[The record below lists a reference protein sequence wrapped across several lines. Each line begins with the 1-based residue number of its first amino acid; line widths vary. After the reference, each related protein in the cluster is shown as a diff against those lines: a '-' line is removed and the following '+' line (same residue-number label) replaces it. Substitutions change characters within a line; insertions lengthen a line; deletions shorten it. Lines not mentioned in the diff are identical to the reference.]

1 MTENVKHIM
10 YSKADIE
17 NYLQGKMSHEE
28 MHQLELAALQDSFLA
43 DAIEG
48 YTTANNTVTAKH
60 LTEIET
66 EILANRTTAKVVSI
80 NKKKRL
86 GFLQIAAAVAV
97 IIVGIYSINLIVQK
111 TDNTTRNIAVIE
123 QKKLNLIDSNDIQ
136 IDNSKTKFDTLI
148 TNNNLSTQSIVI
160 DTKQKGTYSITK
172 NNNSRDKFANDN
184 AEFAEA
190 IVSTTQQEQEKSIAR
205 TDD

>member
-1 MTENVKHIM
+1 
-10 YSKADIE
+10 
-17 NYLQGKMSHEE
+17 
-28 MHQLELAALQDSFLA
+28 
-43 DAIEG
+43 
-48 YTTANNTVTAKH
+48 
-60 LTEIET
+60 
-66 EILANRTTAKVVSI
+66 VVSI

-172 NNNSRDKFANDN
+172 NNNSRDTFANDN

-190 IVSTTQQEQEKSIAR
+190 GGRIVLTDMYGKTVKTQMLSLGTNTIDINNLSKGFYLVNIITIDGKKTKKLIVE
-205 TDD
+205 